1 VIILNFASLNLCKP
15 LLSSLD
21 NIGYEKPT
29 PIQEEAIPYLLE
41 GRDVLGCAQT
51 GTGKTAAFSLPIL
64 HILAGK
70 PRNGARKIRALI
82 LCPTRELAAQIHEN
96 IELYAAKLDIR
107 SMVMFGGVSQKP
119 QVRNL
124 RQGVDILV
132 ATPGRLLDLISQRFV
147 DLSKVEFLVLDE
159 ADRMLDMGFIRSIQ
173 KILTHVPSKRQSL
186 LFSATIPHSIV
197 SLSNDMLYDP
207 IRIDITPESATV
219 EAIKQSLMFVMK
231 SDKRSLLTHILLEE
245 SPEKMLVFGRT
256 KHGCNKIVRLLEKD
270 GFEAL
275 AIHGNKGQGARE
287 RALGRFRNGTLQ
299 ILVATDVASRGIDV
313 SDISHVINYD
323 LPNVPEV
330 YVHRIGRTGRAG
342 QGGIAIAFCDE
353 NEGEY
358 LRGIEKSIRQSIP
371 VNEEHPFHSARAQS
385 KKGDK
390 APKKKQNQGRP
401 RRIGVGSNSSW
412 KSSIRSGN
420 KSTGRGSNSSRKSS
434 NQGGNKPSGRS
445 GSSSRKSANRGGNKP
460 PGRGGHKRSRGGNR
474 TGNRNGGGNR
484 NRSGGGNRK
493 R

>member
-1 VIILNFASLNLCKP
+1 MILLNFDSLNLCEP
-15 LLSSLD
+15 LLGALN
-21 NIGYEKPT
+21 NIGYETPT
-29 PIQEEAIPYLLE
+29 PIQAEAIPYLLE

-64 HILAGK
+64 HLLAET
-70 PRNGARKIRALI
+70 PRNGPRKIRTLM

-119 QVRNL
+119 QERNL
-124 RQGVDILV
+124 RRGVDILV
-132 ATPGRLLDLISQRFV
+132 ATPGRLLDLMSQRLL
-147 DLSKVEFLVLDE
+147 DLSKVEFLVFDE
-159 ADRMLDMGFIRSIQ
+159 ADRMLDMGFIRDIQ
-173 KILTHVPSKRQSL
+173 KILAHVPKKRQSL
-186 LFSATIPHSIV
+186 LFSATMPHSII
-197 SLSNDMLYDP
+197 SLSKDMLFDP
-207 IRIDITPESATV
+207 IRIDITPESTTV
-219 EAIKQSLMFVMK
+219 EAIKQSLMFVRK
-231 SDKRSLLTHILLEE
+231 ADKRPLLTHILLEE

-256 KHGCNKIVRLLEKD
+256 KHGCNKIVRLLERD

-275 AIHGNKGQGARE
+275 AIHGNKSQGARE
-287 RALGRFRNGTLQ
+287 RALSRFREGSLQ

-358 LRGIEKSIRQSIP
+358 LRDIEKTISQSIP
-371 VNEEHPFHSARAQS
+371 VNEEHPFQSPKAQS

-390 APKKKQNQGRP
+390 APKKKQNRGRP
-401 RRIGVGSNSSW
+401 RRIGVED
-412 KSSIRSGN
+412 R
-420 KSTGRGSNSSRKSS
+420 SSRKSS
-434 NQGGNKPSGRS
+434 NRGGNKFSGR
-445 GSSSRKSANRGGNKP
+445 GGSSRKSSNRGGNKS
-460 PGRGGHKRSRGGNR
+460 PGRGGHKRSRGGDR
-474 TGNRNGGGNR
+474 TGNHSGGGNRTR
-484 NRSGGGNRK
+484 NRSGGSNRK

>member
-1 VIILNFASLNLCKP
+1 MILLNFASLNLCEP
-15 LLSSLD
+15 LLSALD
-21 NIGYEKPT
+21 NIGYETPT
-29 PIQEEAIPYLLE
+29 PIQAEAIPYLLE

-64 HILAGK
+64 HLLAET
-70 PRNGARKIRALI
+70 PRNGPRKIRTLM

-96 IELYAAKLDIR
+96 IELYAAKIDIR

-119 QVRNL
+119 QERNL
-124 RQGVDILV
+124 RRGVDILV
-132 ATPGRLLDLISQRFV
+132 ATPGRLLDLMSQRLV
-147 DLSKVEFLVLDE
+147 DLSKVEFLVFDE
-159 ADRMLDMGFIRSIQ
+159 ADRMLDMGFIRDIQ
-173 KILTHVPSKRQSL
+173 KILAHVPKKRQSL
-186 LFSATIPHSIV
+186 LFSATMPHSII
-197 SLSNDMLYDP
+197 SLSKDMLFDP
-207 IRIDITPESATV
+207 IRIDITPESTTV
-219 EAIKQSLMFVMK
+219 EAIKQSLMFVRK
-231 SDKRSLLTHILLEE
+231 ADKRPLLTHILLEE

-256 KHGCNKIVRLLEKD
+256 KHGCNKIVRLLERD

-275 AIHGNKGQGARE
+275 AIHGNKSQGARE
-287 RALGRFRNGTLQ
+287 RALSRFREGSLQ

-358 LRGIEKSIRQSIP
+358 LRDIEKTIRQSIP
-371 VNEEHPFHSARAQS
+371 VNEEHPFHSPKAQS

-390 APKKKQNQGRP
+390 APKKKQTRGRP
-401 RRIGVGSNSSW
+401 RRIGVED
-412 KSSIRSGN
+412 R
-420 KSTGRGSNSSRKSS
+420 SSRKSS
-434 NQGGNKPSGRS
+434 NRGGNKFPGR
-445 GSSSRKSANRGGNKP
+445 GSSSRKSSNRGGNKS
-460 PGRGGHKRSRGGNR
+460 PGRGGQKRSKGGDH
-474 TGNRNGGGNR
+474 TG
-484 NRSGGGNRK
+484 NRSGGGNRTRNRSGKSNRK

>member
-1 VIILNFASLNLCKP
+1 MLNFASLNLCEP
-15 LLSSLD
+15 LLSALD
-21 NIGYEKPT
+21 NIGYETPT
-29 PIQEEAIPYLLE
+29 PIQAEAIPYLLE

-64 HILAGK
+64 HLLAET
-70 PRNGARKIRALI
+70 PRNGPRKIRTLM

-96 IELYAAKLDIR
+96 IELYAAKIDIR

-119 QVRNL
+119 QERNL
-124 RQGVDILV
+124 RRGVDILV
-132 ATPGRLLDLISQRFV
+132 ATPGRLLDLMSQRLV
-147 DLSKVEFLVLDE
+147 DLSKVEFLVFDE
-159 ADRMLDMGFIRSIQ
+159 ADRMLDMGFIRDIQ
-173 KILTHVPSKRQSL
+173 KILAHVPKKRQSL
-186 LFSATIPHSIV
+186 LFSATMPHSII
-197 SLSNDMLYDP
+197 SLSKDMLFDP
-207 IRIDITPESATV
+207 IRINITPESTTV

-231 SDKRSLLTHILLEE
+231 ADKRPLLTHILREE

-256 KHGCNKIVRLLEKD
+256 KHGCNKIVRLLERD

-275 AIHGNKGQGARE
+275 AIHGNKSQGARE
-287 RALGRFRNGTLQ
+287 RALGRFREGALQ

-358 LRGIEKSIRQSIP
+358 LRDIEKTIRQSIP
-371 VNEEHPFHSARAQS
+371 VNEEHPFHSPKAQS

-390 APKKKQNQGRP
+390 APKKKQTRGRP
-401 RRIGVGSNSSW
+401 RRIGVED
-412 KSSIRSGN
+412 R
-420 KSTGRGSNSSRKSS
+420 SSRKSS
-434 NQGGNKPSGRS
+434 NRGGNKFSGR
-445 GSSSRKSANRGGNKP
+445 GGSSRKSSNRGGNKS
-460 PGRGGHKRSRGGNR
+460 PGRGGQKRSKGGDH
-474 TGNRNGGGNR
+474 TG
-484 NRSGGGNRK
+484 NRSGGGNRTRNRSGKSNRK